1 MKKGH
6 FVFSHHVSRCYFS
19 SSEISIF
26 EMMKNDICLRGV
38 RKQNATFF
46 IKCSLNNALMP
57 QKARTGSERGQFIE
71 NGSLLEWVKTCFF
84 VCLLFFFFFFF
95 FFFFI
100 LNIYTKLTEAK
111 ALILEISIFWFNFVS
126 FTSYLVTP
134 RPTLN
139 HLWRDSTY
147 LSRCYQLRCS
157 INFKSFMTDVPI
169 IWKSVHRFAEQINGL
184 VSIW

>member
-19 SSEISIF
+19 SSEILIF

-57 QKARTGSERGQFIE
+57 QKARTGPERGQFIE

-84 VCLLFFFFFFF
+84 VCLFFLFCFFQFKYIYKINGGQSFNTRNFNFFD
-95 FFFFI
+95 
-100 LNIYTKLTEAK
+100 
-111 ALILEISIFWFNFVS
+111 LIL
-126 FTSYLVTP
+126 YLLQV
-134 RPTLN
+134 
-139 HLWRDSTY
+139 
-147 LSRCYQLRCS
+147 
-157 INFKSFMTDVPI
+157 I
-169 IWKSVHRFAEQINGL
+169 
-184 VSIW
+184 

>member
-71 NGSLLEWVKTCFF
+71 IYVLARMGKD
-84 VCLLFFFFFFF
+84 LFFCLFVVFFFF

-100 LNIYTKLTEAK
+100 LNIYTKSTEAK
-111 ALILEISIFWFNFVS
+111 ALILEISIF
-126 FTSYLVTP
+126 
-134 RPTLN
+134 
-139 HLWRDSTY
+139 
-147 LSRCYQLRCS
+147 
-157 INFKSFMTDVPI
+157 
-169 IWKSVHRFAEQINGL
+169 
-184 VSIW
+184 